1 VLPKEDHPV
10 KKLRLWTGLLTLF
23 LSGVLIGAMGVWMA
37 GEHRIMDVL
46 HRGKG
51 DLPRIVIEKLTR
63 ELDLSQAQKA
73 VVTEIVCRAHGELM
87 DLRRRAQPQ
96 KKEIIERSILEM
108 KSELSPEQQK
118 KLDALH
124 REREERRAG
133 WERVPGGK
141 EDPGNPCQ
149 SLPQKQESEN
159 SK

>member
-1 VLPKEDHPV
+1 
-10 KKLRLWTGLLTLF
+10 
-23 LSGVLIGAMGVWMA
+23 MGVWMA
-37 GEHRIMDVL
+37 GEHRIMEVL
-46 HRGKG
+46 HRGKE
-51 DLPRIVIEKLTR
+51 DLPRIVIDELTR

-73 VVTEIVCRAHGELM
+73 RVTEIVCRAHGELM
-87 DLRRRAQPQ
+87 DLRRRTQPD
-96 KKEIIERSILEM
+96 KKQIIERSILEM
-108 KSELSPEQQK
+108 KAELSPEQQK

-133 WERVPGGK
+133 WERVPGST

>member
-1 VLPKEDHPV
+1 M

-51 DLPRIVIEKLTR
+51 DLPKIVIDELTR
-63 ELDLSQAQKA
+63 ELDLSQAQKIR
-73 VVTEIVCRAHGELM
+73 VTEIVCRAHGELM
-87 DLRRRAQPQ
+87 DLRRRTQPE
-96 KKEIIERSILEM
+96 KKQIIERSILEM
-108 KSELSPEQQK
+108 KAELSPEQQK

-124 REREERRAG
+124 REREERRAN
-133 WERVPGGK
+133 WERVQGGTAV
-141 EDPGNPCQ
+141 PCQ
-149 SLPQKQESEN
+149 SIPQKQESEN